1 MKSDLKIK
9 DVDGNNTVWY
19 GVCKLIPV
27 VFFSEHP
34 LLPVFFSG
42 CFYD

>member
-1 MKSDLKIK
+1 MKPDLKIK
-9 DVDGNNTVWY
+9 DVDGNISVSF
-19 GVCKLIPV
+19 VCKLIPV